1 MKRLAIAFSVA
12 VAGVAMGGDRN
23 EAAARRAAGELAGA
37 WANDGF
43 KLRDGHWTGSLLPGK
58 PQIVQVNLFAGNRYW
73 FTAAG
78 SGPISLGLFNESG
91 QPVPT
96 ETFQDGSRSAA
107 GFAPASS
114 GLYFVKLEQTG
125 SHPSTFCLVYSYK

>member
-12 VAGVAMGGDRN
+12 FAAAAMGIDRS

-58 PQIVQVNLFAGNRYW
+58 PQIVQVNLFEGNRYW

-91 QPVPT
+91 QPVPA
-96 ETFQDGSRSAA
+96 EIFQDGSRAA
-107 GFAPASS
+107 SGFAPASS
-114 GLYFVKLEQTG
+114 GVYFVRLEQTG
-125 SHPSTFCLVYSYK
+125 SRPSTFCLLYSYK